1 MELLKNFNGLT
12 MQVFKKGKEVF
23 SGRYSKQSDF
33 EYVPIYTT
41 KTKSVRVSEE
51 PLIKESVC
59 TCRCFYKC
67 YKRMY
72 QVFSGI
78 FVLYLFIWM
87 ILSFCELSEII
98 WPATVLFMVLFS
110 IFTFCTFG
118 FIFLHYVRDECAL
131 YWSNE
136 LSLILNVCFPHS
148 PLWLLS
154 KVWKHTASFCIHHIL
169 VKDLRRKRIEQT
181 KSSDNRSFEGKSLTQ
196 QRINIILSTIED
208 IQNPKMKTLS
218 CCATCIHIN
227 PSRMLIKNKLP
238 HFVQT
243 TKSGNGT
250 TSSLFIHTCCTKN
263 YFSFT
268 GPLSTSLKFLLFFF
282 TLFLEVIANIY
293 CLL

>member
-1 MELLKNFNGLT
+1 MRLYGLLLYCLWFFFRSLH
-12 MQVFKKGKEVF
+12 F
-23 SGRYSKQSDF
+23 
-33 EYVPIYTT
+33 VP
-41 KTKSVRVSEE
+41 
-51 PLIKESVC
+51 L
-59 TCRCFYKC
+59 
-67 YKRMY
+67 
-72 QVFSGI
+72 
-78 FVLYLFIWM
+78 
-87 ILSFCELSEII
+87 
-98 WPATVLFMVLFS
+98 VLFFYIMCAMSVLFFDWS
-110 IFTFCTFG
+110 IK
-118 FIFLHYVRDECAL
+118 LA
-131 YWSNE
+131 
-136 LSLILNVCFPHS
+136 LILNVCFPQS

-154 KVWKHTASFCIHHIL
+154 EVWKYTASFCIHHIL

>member
-87 ILSFCELSEII
+87 ILSFCELHEII

-131 YWSNE
+131 
-136 LSLILNVCFPHS
+136 F
-148 PLWLLS
+148 WLKYQVGTDIKCLFS
-154 KVWKHTASFCIHHIL
+154 
-169 VKDLRRKRIEQT
+169 T
-181 KSSDNRSFEGKSLTQ
+181 KSALIIIRSMKVYGLLLYSSH
-196 QRINIILSTIED
+196 LS
-208 IQNPKMKTLS
+208 QGSSKKTHR
-218 CCATCIHIN
+218 TD
-227 PSRMLIKNKLP
+227 KE
-238 HFVQT
+238 QW
-243 TKSGNGT
+243 
-250 TSSLFIHTCCTKN
+250 
-263 YFSFT
+263 
-268 GPLSTSLKFLLFFF
+268 
-282 TLFLEVIANIY
+282 
-293 CLL
+293 